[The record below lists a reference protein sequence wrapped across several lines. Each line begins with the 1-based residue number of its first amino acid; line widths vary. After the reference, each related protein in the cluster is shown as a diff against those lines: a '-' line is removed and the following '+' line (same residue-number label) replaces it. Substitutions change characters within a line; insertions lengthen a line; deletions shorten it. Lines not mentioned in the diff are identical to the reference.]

1 MNKPLIVAAFVGA
14 AVYGCGDLTANTDAV
29 LSMEFDTLGAP
40 SVVVGDSLRDSTGA
54 LLTPVVRVF
63 NGKGEEI
70 DSPALRFLSPD
81 SGVHVDSITG
91 VISADSLRSTPA
103 RIFASIGS
111 LQAIQRIA
119 VTLRPD
125 SLERVTEADTIRY
138 SLSDSTQNLSKA
150 LTVKLIHGVPPN
162 DSAVTSWI
170 VSFAIVS
177 QTDPALVTLVG
188 ENGKA
193 SLVDTTSTDGIAS
206 RQIRLHPVA
215 LSKGTETGDIVINA
229 TAKYRGLQV
238 KGSPVQIVVTYQ
250 PRS

>member
-14 AVYGCGDLTANTDAV
+14 AVYACGDLTANTDAV

-40 SVVVGDSLRDSTGA
+40 SVVVGDSLRDTTGA

-70 DSPALRFLSPD
+70 ADAPLRFFSPD

-103 RIFASIGS
+103 RIFASVGS

-125 SLERVTEADTIRY
+125 SLERITEADTIRY

-177 QTDPALVTLVG
+177 QADPALVSLVG
-188 ENGKA
+188 NNGKP
-193 SLVDTTSTDGIAS
+193 SLVDTTGTDGIAS

-215 LSKGTETGDIVINA
+215 LPTGTETGNIVINA
-229 TAKYRGLQV
+229 TAKYRGVQV